1 MKSIRNSSILFLAF
15 MVSSIINAQERW
27 SFELRPGINFPTTEV
42 FEADLNNGYGAELTF
57 GYRFMEHLGLYAGW
71 GWNQFS
77 QDNEFLDESS
87 ETDFE
92 MTGYTFGLQF
102 IHPVNESS
110 FSYLVRGGG
119 IYNHIEIENSA
130 GEITYDSDHGL
141 GWEVGAGI
149 QVDLSETLNLRPQ
162 VGYRALTRG
171 FDFGQGNENVDLNY
185 FNVSVGITKLF

>member
-1 MKSIRNSSILFLAF
+1 

>member
-1 MKSIRNSSILFLAF
+1 MKSIRNSSLLLLAF
-15 MVSSIINAQERW
+15 MVSSLMNAQERW

-42 FEADLNNGYGAELTF
+42 FEADLNNGYGAELAF
-57 GYRFMEHLGLYAGW
+57 GYRFMEHLGFYAGW

-77 QDNEFLDESS
+77 QDTESLDESS

-102 IHPVNESS
+102 IHPINESS
-110 FSYLVRGGG
+110 FSYVLRGGG
-119 IYNHIEIENSA
+119 IYNHIEIENST

-162 VGYRALTRG
+162 VGYRALTRD
-171 FDFGQGNENVDLNY
+171 FDFGLGNEDVDLNY

>member
-1 MKSIRNSSILFLAF
+1 MKIIRISSLLLLAF
-15 MVSSIINAQERW
+15 LVSSIVNAQERW